1 VSLEN
6 KFLKSFFSPTP
17 FFDVL
22 VLFFLWDFLIFFFL
36 NLLIGRKKF
45 YCKNKLLVITKI
57 VCVVFFLQVNS
68 LEREKKDLGGGKI
81 FLQ

>member
-1 VSLEN
+1 VG
-6 KFLKSFFSPTP
+6 FFN
-17 FFDVL
+17 F
-22 VLFFLWDFLIFFFL
+22 FFFL

-68 LEREKKDLGGGKI
+68 LEREKKKI
-81 FLQ
+81 WGRENISSMINGEEREGAEAK